1 MPIAASLPPGRN
13 NNNYKPGQFGLSRHE
28 QDGDNL
34 MQTST
39 LRVLIFAFA
48 LAITGAPPAMAAD
61 APAND
66 APIAATI
73 GADGVQRATLVL
85 DSYSYS
91 PSHLIVEVNRP
102 VELTLTSVSSFAP
115 HNLVID
121 DPASGLAIRHDVGSG
136 STSQLSFTPTHVG
149 TFPFFCDKKAPFMAS
164 HRKKGMEG
172 TLEVREPAS

>member
-1 MPIAASLPPGRN
+1 MRMSA
-13 NNNYKPGQFGLSRHE
+13 
-28 QDGDNL
+28 
-34 MQTST
+34 
-39 LRVLIFAFA
+39 LRVFIFAVA
-48 LAITGAPPAMAAD
+48 LAATGARPAMAAD
-61 APAND
+61 AARSD
-66 APIAATI
+66 APIVATI
-73 GADGVQRATLVL
+73 DADGVQRATLVL

-121 DPASGLAIRHDVGSG
+121 DPESGLAIRHDVGSG
-136 STSQLSFTPTHVG
+136 STSQLRFTPTHVG